1 VPALTTTLLIASLAA
16 TAGGTAMS
24 VRAARKQGTA
34 AQASAN
40 AEADLM
46 DYNASVAEIQAEQT
60 VEQGAVEAARYKE
73 QMEGVVGAQRAGF
86 AGQGV
91 DVSSGSALAVQADT
105 QAIAEM
111 DALQIQS
118 NAARQ
123 AWGYQVEAY
132 DSKKRALYA
141 RREGVQLAAAGRA
154 AGTAQLV
161 QGVGGML
168 STGLNYSA
176 MRYGFGTPR
185 STSVLDG
192 TGIPVMSGTA
202 GGTMLPLPKR

>member
-1 VPALTTTLLIASLAA
+1 MPGVSITTALLIASLSTSAA
-16 TAGGTAMS
+16 GTAMS
-24 VRAARKQGTA
+24 VRAARKGGKA

-40 AEADLM
+40 AEADMM

-73 QMEGVVGAQRAGF
+73 QMEGVVGAQRVAF

-111 DALQIQS
+111 DALQIKS

-123 AWGYQVEAY
+123 AWGYKVEAY

-141 RREGVQLAAAGRA
+141 RHEGVMLAK
-154 AGTAQLV
+154 AGTANAWAQGI

-176 MRYGFGTPR
+176 MRYGFDTPR
-185 STSVLDG
+185 SASMYGQQLTASQMR
-192 TGIPVMSGTA
+192 IASG
-202 GGTMLPLPKR
+202 GPN

>member
-1 VPALTTTLLIASLAA
+1 MPGVSITTALLIASLSTSAA
-16 TAGGTAMS
+16 GTAMS
-24 VRAARKQGTA
+24 VRAARKGGKA

-40 AEADLM
+40 AEADMM

-73 QMEGVVGAQRAGF
+73 QMEGVVGAQRVAF

-111 DALQIQS
+111 DALQIKS

-123 AWGYQVEAY
+123 AWGYKVEAY

-141 RREGVQLAAAGRA
+141 RHEGVMLAK
-154 AGTAQLV
+154 AGTANAWAQGI

-176 MRYGFGTPR
+176 MRYGFETPR
-185 STSVLDG
+185 GTSMYGQQL
-192 TGIPVMSGTA
+192 TASQMRIASG
-202 GGTMLPLPKR
+202 GPN